1 MDRPSIGQFIVS
13 LWDVGHAMVFKGF
26 VVGARMKTLLGLGA
40 TICLAWGSI
49 AMAQAPSPPA
59 PASAPAPAASGAPTS
74 GDYADALM
82 NLDCPSCE
90 GKVSSL
96 RGFSLATP
104 SATRPAAGGPAARSS
119 GAIQPSSQRRA
130 GSASTRLAT
139 AGAAPAARV
148 SAGDLKLN
156 FRLGSAELTED
167 GAANARSFAR
177 ALNDPRLA
185 GLAFEI
191 IGHTDATG
199 TPERNLALSEQR
211 ADAVKAFLI
220 KQGVDASRL
229 QTKGVGS
236 EDLAVPSA
244 PAAAANRRV
253 EVKRAS

>member
-1 MDRPSIGQFIVS
+1 
-13 LWDVGHAMVFKGF
+13 MVFKGF

-40 TICLAWGSI
+40 TICLAAASV
-49 AMAQAPSPPA
+49 AMAQTPGAPAPA
-59 PASAPAPAASGAPTS
+59 PASTPAAAAPTS

-104 SATRPAAGGPAARSS
+104 SATRPAAAGPAAKSAA
-119 GAIQPSSQRRA
+119 AIQPSAQRRA
-130 GSASTRLAT
+130 GATPTRLAT
-139 AGAAPAARV
+139 TGAAPAGRV
-148 SAGDLKLN
+148 SASDLKLN

-167 GAANARSFAR
+167 GAANARNFAS

-191 IGHTDATG
+191 IGHTDVTG
-199 TPERNLALSEQR
+199 TAERNLALSEQR
-211 ADAVKAFLI
+211 AETVKAFLI
-220 KQGVDASRL
+220 KQGVDAGRL
-229 QTKGVGS
+229 RARGVGS
-236 EDLAVPSA
+236 QDLAVPSA
-244 PAAAANRRV
+244 PTAAANRRV